1 MSNFSH
7 YLSILNKT
15 LQPTVMR
22 ILLSS
27 IYPYVFLLL
36 YLTIPFDNYM
46 RALPNILLVVLAV
59 SFPFVVTKA
68 DFQKLKRLPTLLFIF
83 FVLFLF
89 ILALITGRLAVDS
102 PVIEKVALAMGLV
115 LLYVPIQ
122 GFKKIK
128 KAIIFSSVAAII
140 FSLAKIIIGVY
151 RGTEFEFLNSGNLI
165 EAMLVD
171 RIYLGLLCVLS
182 IIASYSLLQR
192 TYRPANKYYV
202 AAIILNVIFILL
214 IVSRIAIIALIVLFV
229 LGLFYRRSKGAQ
241 VLFVVATLIMGLALT
256 FILNNDF
263 RKKIL
268 YTPTNTESQGL
279 VANTLEMEPRTI
291 IWNCALKI
299 SELNDTFV
307 KGLGFANTNEELVN
321 CYQDTIDD
329 EDKRAWLVATKYNT
343 HNQFLDIFLA
353 TGLLGT
359 ILFVGFIVFVFL
371 RNKRQFFPTA
381 LLGSFVLFLLVEN
394 LFHRQIGA
402 YYVGFV
408 LILLLIKESTPQKD
422 EVDIK

>member
-1 MSNFSH
+1 
-7 YLSILNKT
+7 
-15 LQPTVMR
+15 
-22 ILLSS
+22 
-27 IYPYVFLLL
+27 
-36 YLTIPFDNYM
+36 M

-68 DFQKLKRLPTLLFIF
+68 DFQKLKRLPTLLFIV

-151 RGTEFEFLNSGNLI
+151 QGTEFEFLNSGNLI

>member
-1 MSNFSH
+1 
-7 YLSILNKT
+7 
-15 LQPTVMR
+15 
-22 ILLSS
+22 
-27 IYPYVFLLL
+27 
-36 YLTIPFDNYM
+36 M

-68 DFQKLKRLPTLLFIF
+68 DFQKLKRLPTLLFIV
-83 FVLFLF
+83 FVVFLF

-140 FSLAKIIIGVY
+140 FSLIKIIIGVY
-151 RGTEFEFLNSGNLI
+151 QGTEFEFLNSGNLI

-408 LILLLIKESTPQKD
+408 LILLLIKESNPQKD

>member
-1 MSNFSH
+1 
-7 YLSILNKT
+7 
-15 LQPTVMR
+15 
-22 ILLSS
+22 
-27 IYPYVFLLL
+27 
-36 YLTIPFDNYM
+36 
-46 RALPNILLVVLAV
+46 
-59 SFPFVVTKA
+59 
-68 DFQKLKRLPTLLFIF
+68 
-83 FVLFLF
+83 
-89 ILALITGRLAVDS
+89 
-102 PVIEKVALAMGLV
+102 
-115 LLYVPIQ
+115 
-122 GFKKIK
+122 
-128 KAIIFSSVAAII
+128 
-140 FSLAKIIIGVY
+140 
-151 RGTEFEFLNSGNLI
+151 
-165 EAMLVD
+165 
-171 RIYLGLLCVLS
+171 
-182 IIASYSLLQR
+182 
-192 TYRPANKYYV
+192 
-202 AAIILNVIFILL
+202 
-214 IVSRIAIIALIVLFV
+214 
-229 LGLFYRRSKGAQ
+229 
-241 VLFVVATLIMGLALT
+241 MGLALT

>member
-1 MSNFSH
+1 
-7 YLSILNKT
+7 
-15 LQPTVMR
+15 
-22 ILLSS
+22 
-27 IYPYVFLLL
+27 
-36 YLTIPFDNYM
+36 M

-140 FSLAKIIIGVY
+140 FSLVKIIIGVY
-151 RGTEFEFLNSGNLI
+151 QGTEFEFLNSGNLI

>member
-1 MSNFSH
+1 
-7 YLSILNKT
+7 
-15 LQPTVMR
+15 MR

-36 YLTIPFDNYM
+36 YLTIPFDEYM
-46 RALPNILLVVLAV
+46 RALPNILLIVLAV

-68 DFQKLKRLPTLLFIF
+68 DLHKLKRLPTILFIA
-83 FVLFLF
+83 F
-89 ILALITGRLAVDS
+89 ILFVFFLALGMGRLEADS
-102 PVIEKVALAMGLV
+102 SVLQKIALAMGLAI
-115 LLYVPIQ
+115 LYVPIQ

-140 FSLAKIIIGVY
+140 FSTVSIVVGVY
-151 RGTEFEFLNSGNLI
+151 QGAEFEFLNSGNLI

-171 RIYLGLLCVLS
+171 RIYLGLLCILS
-182 IIASYSLLQR
+182 IIASYSSLKK
-192 TYRPANKYYV
+192 TYHPSNRYYV
-202 AAIILNVIFILL
+202 GAIILNVFFILL
-214 IVSRIAIIALIVLFV
+214 IVSRIAIIALIVLFI
-229 LGLFYRRSKGAQ
+229 LGIFYRRSKSTQ
-241 VLFVVATLIMGLALT
+241 IIFVAATLFLGLALT

-268 YTPTNTESQGL
+268 YTPADTESQGL

-299 SELNDTFV
+299 SETNNFLWQ
-307 KGLGFANTNEELVN
+307 GMGFTKTNKELLS
-321 CYQDTIDD
+321 CYQDTVDD
-329 EDKRAWLVATKYNT
+329 KEKRAWLMATKYNT
-343 HNQFLDIFLA
+343 HNQFLDIYLA
-353 TGLLGT
+353 SGAIGIL
-359 ILFVGFIVFVFL
+359 LFVGFILFVFL

-381 LLGSFVLFLLVEN
+381 LLCSLVLFLLVEN

-408 LILLLIKESTPQKD
+408 LIMLLIKPITPQK
-422 EVDIK
+422 EERLIT

>member
-1 MSNFSH
+1 
-7 YLSILNKT
+7 
-15 LQPTVMR
+15 
-22 ILLSS
+22 
-27 IYPYVFLLL
+27 
-36 YLTIPFDNYM
+36 M

-68 DFQKLKRLPTLLFIF
+68 DFQKLKRLPTLLFIV
-83 FVLFLF
+83 FVVFLF

-140 FSLAKIIIGVY
+140 FSLIKIIIGVY
-151 RGTEFEFLNSGNLI
+151 QGTEFEFLNSGNLI